1 MSSTRLFI
9 LGALA
14 RRGPMHGHQ
23 IRQSAQTDRTELW
36 TDIKVGSL
44 YGALHR
50 MEAEGVIETV
60 RTEQQGNL
68 PARTVYAITEDGGLE
83 LESLR
88 EAALRDTRLRPD
100 PVDLALQLS
109 SDMGEGE
116 LRAVIED
123 RHRKLTAEL
132 QTWQRLREVATPHL
146 RGLEP
151 LGFDHTLVR
160 LRAEITWHET
170 LLGELPRLLGA
181 PGGPPGK
188 PSGDAEGHEGD
199 GKGDEGEGA

>member
-109 SDMGEGE
+109 SDMDEEE

-123 RHRKLTAEL
+123 RHRKLTAEF
-132 QTWQRLREVATPHL
+132 QTWRRLREAATPHL

-170 LLGELPRLLGA
+170 LLDELPRLLGA
-181 PGGPPGK
+181 AGGSPGTPPGDND
-188 PSGDAEGHEGD
+188 GDND
-199 GKGDEGEGA
+199 GEGA

>member
-132 QTWQRLREVATPHL
+132 QTWRRLREAATPHL

-170 LLGELPRLLGA
+170 LLEELPRLLGA
-181 PGGPPGK
+181 GGSPGT
-188 PSGDAEGHEGD
+188 PSGDEENEENEG
-199 GKGDEGEGA
+199 GEA

>member
-1 MSSTRLFI
+1 
-9 LGALA
+9 
-14 RRGPMHGHQ
+14 MHGHQ
-23 IRQSAQTDRTELW
+23 IRQTAQTDRTELW
-36 TDIKVGSL
+36 TDVKVGSL

-109 SDMGEGE
+109 SDMGEEE

-132 QTWQRLREVATPHL
+132 QSWQRLREAATPHL
-146 RGLEP
+146 HGLEP

-170 LLGELPRLLGA
+170 LLEELPRLLGA
-181 PGGPPGK
+181 AGGPPGT
-188 PSGDAEGHEGD
+188 PPGDDEGD
-199 GKGDEGEGA
+199 NEGDNEGEGA

>member
-132 QTWQRLREVATPHL
+132 QTWQRLREAATPHL

-170 LLGELPRLLGA
+170 LLDELPRLLGA
-181 PGGPPGK
+181 GGSPGTPPGDND
-188 PSGDAEGHEGD
+188 GDND
-199 GKGDEGEGA
+199 GEGA

>member
-68 PARTVYAITEDGGLE
+68 PSRTVYAITEDGALE

-109 SDMGEGE
+109 SDMGERE

-132 QTWQRLREVATPHL
+132 QTWQRLREAATPHL

-170 LLGELPRLLGA
+170 LLEELPRLLGA
-181 PGGPPGK
+181 TGGPPGT
-188 PSGDAEGHEGD
+188 PPGDDEGD
-199 GKGDEGEGA
+199 DDEGEGA

>member
-1 MSSTRLFI
+1 
-9 LGALA
+9 
-14 RRGPMHGHQ
+14 MHGHQ

-109 SDMGEGE
+109 SGMGEEE

-132 QTWQRLREVATPHL
+132 HTWQRLRKAATPHL
-146 RGLEP
+146 RCLEP

-170 LLGELPRLLGA
+170 LLEELPRLLGA
-181 PGGPPGK
+181 AGGSPGTPT
-188 PSGDAEGHEGD
+188 DAGSDTGSD
-199 GKGDEGEGA
+199 TAGGDEGEGA